1 MIIIKK
7 IPTAFYTVIFLLFII
22 VTKVS
27 AAPNSVRIGGVDR
40 YETAVKVSQESWNE
54 SDYVILAS
62 GENFPDAICAVPL
75 AKKYNAPILITQG
88 NNLNAVVYDEIK
100 RLKTKQVFII
110 GGEGVIFPSVE
121 KELNENSITTTRIGG
136 QDRYETSVKVAQELG
151 ENNGII
157 LAYGEN
163 FPDALSIA
171 PIAAIKSMPIILTD
185 TKVIPDSVKEYIN
198 DNIISKCYVLG
209 GTGVVNDSAV
219 KNISNVKRLSGADRY
234 ETNISIINEFS
245 SDLNFKNIYLASGED
260 FPDALCG
267 SAAAGKD
274 GSPIILTN
282 TNYCKARSIIK
293 LKLNDIDSFK
303 ILGGAG
309 VISDKLVQSILSPT
323 KSVIAYT
330 GYYYSG
336 DDLSYKS
343 LASYS
348 GLIDGIAT
356 DTYNVDGLGSI
367 TGNVPHEQIEYAD
380 ANKISTYAM
389 ISNSFDGNIA
399 KTLLE
404 SDANR
409 QNLVNNILQALEKNN
424 YRGVNID
431 LEGIYYYNRDGFTTF
446 MSELYNT
453 LHPQGF
459 EVNVS
464 IPSKTMDNPKE
475 TGTGAYDYNQI
486 GKFSDKVMI
495 MTYDEHWSGGSP
507 GAVASIGWVSKVIDY
522 AVTTIPSDKIML
534 GLAAYGYD
542 WTSNGAKAS
551 AYGINEAYRTAYKNG
566 ASVKWDSTSKS
577 PYFNYT
583 DNYGVYHSVWFEN
596 STSIGYKLDIVNK
609 YNLAG
614 VAIWRLGLENS
625 DYWNVINEK
634 LNN

>member
-7 IPTAFYTVIFLLFII
+7 FPTAFYTVIFLFFILA
-22 VTKVS
+22 TKVS
-27 AAPNSVRIGGVDR
+27 AAPNTIRIGGVDR
-40 YETAVKVSQESWNE
+40 YETAVKVSQDSWNE
-54 SDYVILAS
+54 SDYVVLAS

-75 AKKYNAPILITQG
+75 AQKYNAPILITQG
-88 NNLNAVVYDEIK
+88 DALTPIVYDEIK
-100 RLKTKQVFII
+100 RLKVKHVFII
-110 GGEGVIFPSVE
+110 GGEGVILPSIE
-121 KELNENSITTTRIGG
+121 KELNDNNINTIRIGG
-136 QDRYETSVKVAQELG
+136 QDRYETSVKVAEELG

-171 PIAAIKSMPIILTD
+171 PIAAIKSMPIILTN
-185 TKVIPDSVKEYIN
+185 TKVLPDSVKEYIN
-198 DNIISKCYVLG
+198 SNVISKCYVLG
-209 GTGVVNDSAV
+209 GTGVISDSV
-219 KNISNVKRLSGADRY
+219 IKNISNVKRLSGDDRY

-245 SDLNFKNIYLASGED
+245 SDLNFKNTYLTSGEN

-267 SAAAGKD
+267 SAAAGKN

-282 TNYCKARSIIK
+282 INYCKARTIIK
-293 LKLNDIDSFK
+293 LKLNDIDTFK
-303 ILGGAG
+303 VLGGTG

-323 KSVIAYT
+323 KNVVAYT

-343 LASYS
+343 LVSYS

-356 DTYNVDGLGSI
+356 DTYNIDGLGNI
-367 TGNVPHEQIEYAD
+367 TGTVPQQQIEYAD

-399 KTLLE
+399 KVLLE
-404 SDANR
+404 SDVNR
-409 QNLVNNILQALEKNN
+409 QNLVNNTLEALKKNN
-424 YRGVNID
+424 YKGVNID
-431 LEGIYYYNRDGFTTF
+431 LEGIYYYDRDAFTTF
-446 MSELYNT
+446 ISELYNT
-453 LHPQGF
+453 LHSQGF
-459 EVNVS
+459 EVTVS
-464 IPSKTMDNPKE
+464 IPSKTMDNPE
-475 TGTGAYDYNQI
+475 DSGTGAYDYNQI
-486 GKFSDKVMI
+486 GKYADKIMI

-507 GAVASIGWVSKVIDY
+507 GAIASIGWVEKIVNY
-522 AVTTIPSDKIML
+522 AVSAIPSNKIML
-534 GLAAYGYD
+534 GLSAYGYD
-542 WTSNGAKAS
+542 WTSNGVKAS
-551 AYGINEAYRTAYKNG
+551 AYGINEAYKTAYKNG
-566 ASVKWDSTSKS
+566 VSVKWDSISKS